1 MYRLPHLGLPE
12 LLVVL
17 FILILIYGAS
27 KLRPRGPRG
36 PFSGWPGI

>member
-1 MYRLPHLGLPE
+1 MYRPPHLGLPD

-17 FILILIYGAS
+17 FILVAIYGAS
-27 KLRPRGPRG
+27 KLPPCGPRG